1 MCCRSLGKTCAC
13 WLHGKKVRVVVGK
26 PHGANT
32 FGVGTSIAMLVPT
45 WNIQLSFVRLQHE
58 LHGLS
63 PVFPAS
69 GGSKTSSESRHDQ
82 SSPRSFATLR
92 WGRNPLPS
100 WITPR
105 MGIQNRCVNVLL
117 GLNSPTPFPPDVR
130 LLLGCL
136 PARNGY
142 CGYRRPNRLVDFV
155 RATRHTP
162 DHE

>member
-1 MCCRSLGKTCAC
+1 MEHS
-13 WLHGKKVRVVVGK
+13 VGY
-26 PHGANT
+26 PLDT
-32 FGVGTSIAMLVPT
+32 
-45 WNIQLSFVRLQHE
+45 FVRLQHE

-82 SSPRSFATLR
+82 SSPKSFATLR

-162 DHE
+162 DHELLLHRSIPQTPPGTHSRHRRIWIPSPKR